1 MVSTEVSHSPV
12 FTQSGSFSERLRA
25 GLTPLVD
32 RPGDK
37 GSVTSP
43 TPPIIG
49 SSLTSLDTT
58 VTETDMGAVSTNL

>member
-1 MVSTEVSHSPV
+1 MVSTEVSHSPM

-32 RPGDK
+32 RPGDRDK

-58 VTETDMGAVSTNL
+58 VTGAVSTNL